1 VTAGNW
7 FRVGVVIFVALLV
20 QQGLLVDI
28 TFAREHPDIMFLI
41 PVAAGYVGGPGR
53 GTVIGFCSGLA
64 ADLLLP
70 TTFGMSAL
78 IGALVAYA
86 VGVATLSLV
95 RSSGA
100 LQVVTGAAGTAAGMC
115 LYATLGAV
123 LGTPT
128 MLKVNLVPALVVGT
142 PAAAILAI
150 PVMSLMRWALKSR
163 STTERLSASSW

>member
-1 VTAGNW
+1 MTAGNW

-20 QQGLLVDI
+20 QQSLLVDI
-28 TFAREHPDIMFLI
+28 TVAREHPDIMFLI

-53 GTVIGFCSGLA
+53 GTVIGFFSGLA

-86 VGVATLSLV
+86 VGVLTLSLV
-95 RSSGA
+95 RSSPA

-115 LYATLGAV
+115 AYAVLGAV
-123 LGTPT
+123 LGSPN
-128 MLKVNLVPALVVGT
+128 MIKVNLVPALVVAT

-150 PVMSLMRWALKSR
+150 PALYFMRWAVKTR
-163 STTERLSASSW
+163 STTDRVSAASW